1 MSHQSRREILQGLL
15 AGVGASSSLPALAH
29 AHPMQAHLK
38 DPAKVAAAGAKA
50 KAPLATPEFLDA
62 HQLETLTS
70 LAEMIVP
77 GSTEARVAP
86 FIDSLLAVDTQ
97 ANQREFLNAL
107 GVIEGES
114 IARHSHPWLR
124 LTSSQQAELLTAAS
138 TAAPAKGAGDE
149 RPDPSPAESSGQR
162 PTLRD
167 RFDHLKGWI
176 VGAYYS
182 SEMGMREL
190 GWTGNTFFAS
200 FPGCEHPDGHR

>member
-15 AGVGASSSLPALAH
+15 VGVGASSSLPALAH

-70 LAEMIVP
+70 LAERIVP

-86 FIDSLLAVDTQ
+86 FIDQLLAVDTQ
-97 ANQREFLNAL
+97 TSQREFLNVL

-114 IARHSHPWLR
+114 IARHSHPWLG
-124 LTSSQQAELLTAAS
+124 LTPSQQLELLEAVS
-138 TAAPAKGAGDE
+138 TAAPAKKEDGGPSDA
-149 RPDPSPAESSGQR
+149 SPAESSAP

-167 RFDHLKGWI
+167 RFDHLKSWI